1 MGRRFEPVWAHLKN
15 NLLVFGRPYTLSM
28 KSPGKWLIIGGAGYI
43 GAHVA
48 DHFLSRGHEIVI
60 YDSLCHGLESRTQ
73 FLEKKHQMSIPFVKA
88 DVRDIN
94 SLENSFKTHQPD
106 GVIHTAALKSVR
118 DSIENPE
125 LYFDVNHVAT
135 KNLLGTMMEFSIKRI
150 IFSSTAAVY
159 GSPLDK
165 ILVEESDETIPIS
178 PYGASKLAAET
189 EVTKFLKQ
197 RGNSGTS
204 LRFFNVIGTA
214 SNELRDNSVD
224 NLVPIILDSLKKK
237 VPPVIFGTNYPT
249 TDGTCIR
256 DYVDVRDV
264 AKAHFLVASHEG
276 HLPYTLNVGTGKG
289 HSVREVISQIIQEA
303 GYSNVEVKEESRR
316 EGDPASLC
324 ADTSKFQEIMNE
336 NPEFTLRDSVS
347 SLLQE

>member
-1 MGRRFEPVWAHLKN
+1 M
-15 NLLVFGRPYTLSM
+15 T
-28 KSPGKWLIIGGAGYI
+28 SPQTWLITGGAGYV

-48 DHFLSRGHEIVI
+48 DHFLSRGHDVVI
-60 YDSLCHGLESRTQ
+60 YDSLCHGLQSRIQ
-73 FLEKKHQMSIPFVKA
+73 FLEKKHQKKIPFVKA
-88 DVRDIN
+88 DIRETN

-106 GVIHTAALKSVR
+106 GVIHAAALKSVS
-118 DSIENPE
+118 DSIDNPE
-125 LYFDVNHVAT
+125 LYFDVNYVAT
-135 KNLLGTMMEFSIKRI
+135 KNLLAVMMEFSVGRM

-159 GSPLDK
+159 GSPLGK
-165 ILVEESDETIPIS
+165 FLVEESDKTIPIS
-178 PYGASKLAAET
+178 PYGASKLAAEK

-197 RGNSGTS
+197 SGNSGAS

-214 SNELRDNSVD
+214 KKELRDNSVD

-249 TDGTCIR
+249 PDGTCIR

-276 HLPYTLNVGTGKG
+276 TLPYTLNVGTGEG

-303 GYSNVEVKEESRR
+303 GYSNVEVMEKSRR

-336 NPEFTLRDSVS
+336 PPDFTLRDSVS
-347 SLLQE
+347 SLLRE